1 MLLVIL
7 ALINLC
13 QSWWELLIPRGPDDN
28 CNFYKVVVE
37 LILGDITMNSRSLHY
52 NIFCRTL
59 SSGLR
64 GF

>member
-1 MLLVIL
+1 MCVNHGGSF
-7 ALINLC
+7 LIR
-13 QSWWELLIPRGPDDN
+13 EGHDDN
-28 CNFYKVVVE
+28 CNFYKVVVK

>member
-1 MLLVIL
+1 MTTAI
-7 ALINLC
+7 
-13 QSWWELLIPRGPDDN
+13 
-28 CNFYKVVVE
+28 FFFKVVVE